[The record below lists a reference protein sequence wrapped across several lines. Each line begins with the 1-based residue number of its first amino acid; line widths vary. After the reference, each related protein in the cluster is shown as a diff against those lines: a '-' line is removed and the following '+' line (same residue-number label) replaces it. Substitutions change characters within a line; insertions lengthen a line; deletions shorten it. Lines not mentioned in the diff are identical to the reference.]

1 MHGLSLFRASATAFV
16 VGALSLGCG
25 GSSDNNNST
34 PGTDGGVAVD
44 AAPPQLAPEL
54 GTGDHSVGSVTLTPM
69 VEGLRRP
76 TGIAFNPERPT
87 QFWVTN
93 WATDAFTIVD
103 TAGEMPAE
111 PLTIRDRSYHFL
123 VYPTSLAFGGDGTVG
138 TCQESAND
146 YRGRAMPN
154 NFMGPVVHTTDIEQL
169 RTSRGPSGTHL
180 DMLHHT
186 PFCMGIA
193 SPQARQFWV
202 FNGAE
207 GAIDKY
213 EFGEWHAPGAD
224 DHSDGLTWRFAA
236 GSLRR
241 VENVPSHLVYDAAS
255 RYLYIADSGNH
266 RVVRLNTAVETTTD
280 MERIRT
286 RISETPLYNVEG
298 STVEEVVGQEVGGL
312 DTPSG
317 IALRNG
323 FVYVS
328 DWATGRI
335 SAFRMTNGERVN
347 YLETGLT
354 RGALAGIAFGPDNK
368 LYVID
373 ASNPENSR
381 VVRIDP

>member
-1 MHGLSLFRASATAFV
+1 MQRVSLLHSTA
-16 VGALSLGCG
+16 ALFLTGSLALGCG
-25 GSSDNNNST
+25 SETGST
-34 PGTDGGVAVD
+34 PGTDAGVTVD
-44 AAPPQLAPEL
+44 VPPAPVAPEI
-54 GTGDHSVGSVTLTPM
+54 GTGDHSAASVTLTTM
-69 VEGLRRP
+69 VEGLRQP

-87 QFWVTN
+87 QFWITN

-103 TAGEMPAE
+103 TAAEMPAE

-138 TCQESAND
+138 TCQETAND

-154 NFMGPVVHTTDIEQL
+154 NFMGPVVHTTDIDQL

-186 PFCMGIA
+186 PWCMGIA
-193 SPQARQFWV
+193 STQPREFWV

-213 EFGEWHAPGAD
+213 QFGEWHAPGAD
-224 DHSDGLTWRFAA
+224 DHADGLTWRFAA
-236 GSLRR
+236 GEVAR
-241 VENVPSHLVYDAAS
+241 VEHVPSHIVFHRES
-255 RYLYIADSGNH
+255 GYLYIADSGNH
-266 RVVRLNTAVETTTD
+266 RIVRLNTATETGRSD
-280 MERIRT
+280 RRIST
-286 RISETPLYNVEG
+286 RISETPLYEA
-298 STVEEVVGQEVGGL
+298 TDTHVEEVVGAAGEL

-317 IALRNG
+317 IALYNG
-323 FVYVS
+323 FIYVS

-354 RGALAGIAFGPDNK
+354 RGALAGMAFGPDNK

-373 ASNPENSR
+373 ASTPENSR